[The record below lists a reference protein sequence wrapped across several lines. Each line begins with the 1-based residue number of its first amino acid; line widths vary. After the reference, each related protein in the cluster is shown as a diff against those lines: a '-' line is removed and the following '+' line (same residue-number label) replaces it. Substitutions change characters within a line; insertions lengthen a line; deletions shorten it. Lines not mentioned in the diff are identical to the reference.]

1 MSLKEGNKNSNGSP
15 SCLFQPHC
23 VYEHVCATDTEEIEL
38 FEVKEFLEKCIIIH
52 VIYSNVIMVLNMN
65 CADLRV
71 RHSG

>member
-1 MSLKEGNKNSNGSP
+1 M
-15 SCLFQPHC
+15 
-23 VYEHVCATDTEEIEL
+23 YEHICATDTEEIEL

-52 VIYSNVIMVLNMN
+52 VIFSNVIMVLNMN